1 MFLVLL
7 SLFHHHWTTII
18 FDFQNVV
25 TAFSSEFLF
34 LNVFFNFQFFID
46 ILFRILIACKYHTT
60 FNVLF
65 LIFNDQWICRFS
77 LCRRVSVFFFFKN
90 LAIFT
95 LINQICRSCHQEVF
109 PQMSVLQMFKKLLKK
124 YIFEWTHFCELWIHS
139 RKFMKVRILS
149 WVVRKSSSPRIFTWS
164 QKFSQWS
171 QKVSNCEHTQSK
183 GLIWLFAKVNSRDK
197 SFLGLFAKVYVRKM
211 Q

>member
-60 FNVLF
+60 FNVLLLF
-65 LIFNDQWICRFS
+65 FNDQCICGFS
-77 LCRRVSVFFFFKN
+77 LCRRVSVFF
-90 LAIFT
+90 
-95 LINQICRSCHQEVF
+95 
-109 PQMSVLQMFKKLLKK
+109 
-124 YIFEWTHFCELWIHS
+124 
-139 RKFMKVRILS
+139 
-149 WVVRKSSSPRIFTWS
+149 
-164 QKFSQWS
+164 QKP
-171 QKVSNCEHTQSK
+171 CC
-183 GLIWLFAKVNSRDK
+183 
-197 SFLGLFAKVYVRKM
+197 VYVNKPTYADPVIKRCSAKWVFSKYSKSCRKNISLSEVIFANFEFIRESLWK
-211 Q
+211 